1 MYSVGIILECNAGVG
16 FEVVDI
22 NVFINVDYVFTLW
35 VDFNKDL
42 LLAHLFDYF
51 SDVGSWFLEVVE
63 FFAEHADFGVECV
76 AVCFEA
82 LEVSCAFLYGLMRCD
97 VISNEVS

>member
-1 MYSVGIILECNAGVG
+1 MYSVGIILECDAGVG
-16 FEVVDI
+16 FEIVDVNI
-22 NVFINVDYVFTLW
+22 FINVDYVFSLW
-35 VDFNKDL
+35 IDFDKDL

-51 SDVGSWFLEVVE
+51 SDVRSWFLEVVE

-82 LEVSCAFLYGLMRCD
+82 LEVSCAFLYGLLCCD
-97 VISNEVS
+97 VI

>member
-1 MYSVGIILECNAGVG
+1 VYSVGIILECNAGVG

-82 LEVSCAFLYGLMRCD
+82 LEVSCAFLYGI
-97 VISNEVS
+97 VW

>member
-1 MYSVGIILECNAGVG
+1 
-16 FEVVDI
+16 
-22 NVFINVDYVFTLW
+22 
-35 VDFNKDL
+35 
-42 LLAHLFDYF
+42 LAHLFDYF

-82 LEVSCAFLYGLMRCD
+82 LEVSCAFLYGLLCCD
-97 VISNEVS
+97 VI